1 MKTESEENQ
10 EHECALTER
19 GSEMKRK
26 ENYLKQLEKQ
36 LQCKENEI
44 RTRLK
49 LYKVAVEES
58 LTEAKRA
65 LRKASQMTQMKLRL
79 RPRQT
84 RNQMIRMSIRPRL
97 K

>member
-10 EHECALTER
+10 EHECASTER
-19 GSEMKRK
+19 ESEMKRK
-26 ENYLKQLEKQ
+26 ENCLKQLEKQ

-44 RTRLK
+44 RIRLK
-49 LYKVAVEES
+49 LYKVAVEEA

-65 LRKASQMTQMKLRL
+65 LRKASQMAQMKLRL